1 MLKRGNDFKTRSLS
15 KIITAQFGL
24 VRRGGGGGRNLSCE
38 YNKICRDFFFR
49 RGSKHKP
56 SKLVK
61 EADDQHTVIRFSVKH
76 TCGDL
81 LLEELTAKT
90 KKKRVKVL
98 LCLGETKYKL
108 QNTQSGD
115 FFLLFANFPNNNR
128 GCQSKFGLLHLL
140 QLTKIR
146 F

>member
-24 VRRGGGGGRNLSCE
+24 VRRGGGGRNLSCE

-98 LCLGETKYKL
+98 LCLEETKYKL
-108 QNTQSGD
+108 LKTHKVATFIFSLRTFQTIIAGVNQNLVCYTS
-115 FFLLFANFPNNNR
+115 FN
-128 GCQSKFGLLHLL
+128 
-140 QLTKIR
+140 
-146 F
+146 